1 MSVTHGR
8 FGLIVVLVAACST
21 GQEVDLAPAPVFGT
35 DPGPCGV
42 TVLSNDVDDQATLA
56 AAVSCAIAEVD
67 AERAFTWDLLV
78 PTVEGDP
85 ILHRFVGSGDG
96 VIMTIDTTR
105 DSFGSPSV
113 LVQVCDTIDDTGFV
127 PVGVDCTDS
136 TGVPFELPGDVW
148 PP

>member
-1 MSVTHGR
+1 MSATHGLA
-8 FGLIVVLVAACST
+8 GLVVVVVAACST
-21 GQEVDLAPAPVFGT
+21 AQELDPAPVPVFGT

-42 TVLSNDVDDQATLA
+42 TVLTNDVDDQATLA

-67 AERAFTWDLLV
+67 AARVFTWDLLV

-85 ILHRFVGSGDG
+85 ILHRFVGDGDG
-96 VIMTIDTTR
+96 VVVTIDTTR
-105 DSFGSPSV
+105 DSFGSRSV
-113 LVQVCDTIDDTGFV
+113 LVQVCETIDDTGSV
-127 PVGVDCTDS
+127 PVGVDCSDS